1 MQKNSDNF
9 SLQEAMQ
16 LARSETGQQLLALL
30 QSQNGDALRQA
41 MNQAATGD
49 YDQVKQTMSAL
60 LDNPK
65 ARALL
70 EELRRQQHG

>member
-16 LARSETGQQLLALL
+16 LARSETGQQLLAFL
-30 QSQNGDALRQA
+30 QSQNRDALQLA
-41 MNQAATGD
+41 MDQAAKGNYT
-49 YDQVKQTMSAL
+49 QVKQTMSAL
-60 LDNPK
+60 LDDPR